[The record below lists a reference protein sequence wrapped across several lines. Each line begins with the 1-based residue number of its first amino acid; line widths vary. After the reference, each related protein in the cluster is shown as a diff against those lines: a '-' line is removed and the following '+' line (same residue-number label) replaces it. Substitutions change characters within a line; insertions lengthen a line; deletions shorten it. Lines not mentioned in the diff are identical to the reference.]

1 MSTERIEM
9 FSDGVFAIAITLLV
23 LEIQPPEDTH
33 RLAHELGELWP
44 SYIAYVVSFLLI
56 GLVWANHH
64 TMFQHIVRA
73 DRVLLFLNVLLLL
86 DVAFLPFPTAVM
98 ANAFRDG
105 AGERVAVVL
114 YGGTLVVGGLF
125 FNAIWQYARR
135 GHRLL
140 GAHISS
146 DEARAIGQRFLLGP
160 VLYGAGTL
168 LGAISPQVGVAVF
181 AFLILF
187 YWLPGR
193 VRVATGG
200 PDDRPGRRR
209 S

>member
-1 MSTERIEM
+1 M

-44 SYIAYVVSFLLI
+44 SYVAYVVSFLLI

-64 TMFQHIVRA
+64 TMFEHIVRA
-73 DRVLLFLNVLLLL
+73 DRTLLFLNVLLLL

-98 ANAFRDG
+98 ARAFQER
-105 AGERVAVVL
+105 AGEEVAVVF
-114 YGGTLVVGGLF
+114 YGATLVVGGVF
-125 FNAIWQYARR
+125 FNAVWQYARWE
-135 GHRLL
+135 HRLL
-140 GAHISS
+140 GAHISPE
-146 DEARAIGQRFLLGP
+146 EARQIGRRYLLGP
-160 VLYGAGTL
+160 VLYGIGAV
-168 LGAISPQVGVAVF
+168 LGAFSAPVGVAIY

-193 VRVATGG
+193 VRPART
-200 PDDRPGRRR
+200 
-209 S
+209 

>member
-1 MSTERIEM
+1 M

-44 SYIAYVVSFLLI
+44 SYVAYVVSFLLI

-73 DRVLLFLNVLLLL
+73 DRILLFLNVLLLL

-105 AGERVAVVL
+105 AGEEVAVVL

-135 GHRLL
+135 GHKLL

-146 DEARAIGQRFLLGP
+146 EEAQAIGRRFLLGP

-168 LGAISPQVGVAVF
+168 LGAIRPEAGVAVF

-193 VRVATGG
+193 SA
-200 PDDRPGRRR
+200 R
-209 S
+209 SSSSPPRAPRTRA